1 MGILFF
7 GFVLCRRSNV
17 WLAFRCEAKNCRSVI
32 MSVNMR
38 DHRKLL
44 IIYRSPIVSARAIAA
59 ASAEFACEFHTTLG
73 LRCDTLPTMG
83 CCIKM
88 HTHSHTSTFPPKISS
103 PRWWWQFMWS
113 FPSSSLLRS
122 YRKTPTT
129 RCSRRAWLGRR
140 YGVGIVVVV
149 VFASLL
155 RGSLFF
161 FFLWCCTHLARKHC
175 DQRSI
180 WRMSA
185 SYIYILIVCGVEQNM
200 RIRWIKDVI

>member
-129 RCSRRAWLGRR
+129 RCSRGAWLGRR
-140 YGVGIVVVV
+140 YGVGIVV

-161 FFLWCCTHLARKHC
+161 FC
-175 DQRSI
+175 DVAHISRVNTAINDQFDGWVHHADI
-180 WRMSA
+180 
-185 SYIYILIVCGVEQNM
+185 YIYLLCVVSNKICEE
-200 RIRWIKDVI
+200 DE